1 MARTQYL
8 GLDKEYSCK
17 NDPRQ
22 MNTLICGYWQCFVCV
37 SEDFTHIAVSNI
49 HYLTVHGIKMIL
61 IPKQNNVFLCWSY
74 Q

>member
-1 MARTQYL
+1 
-8 GLDKEYSCK
+8 
-17 NDPRQ
+17 

-61 IPKQNNVFLCWSY
+61 IPEQNNVFYVGHTNKSLLSMYSSTHSY
-74 Q
+74 TLQPVNK